1 MLYFTIAAIH
11 LALFGMVGIAYM
23 NYVSGAF
30 LDPTWQPIIGTL
42 IFLVIISFAGAIL
55 LLFRKTVLVA
65 IAALPIWALVFG
77 FLALSLFNPPFHIT
91 LEGWLGR
98 VYPMILGYSLLA
110 ALPAA
115 LAALLLRWRKS
126 IRA

>member
-1 MLYFTIAAIH
+1 
-11 LALFGMVGIAYM
+11 MVGIAYM

-30 LDPTWQPIIGTL
+30 LDPTWQPIIDTL

-55 LLFRKTVLVA
+55 LLFKKTVLVA

-98 VYPMILGYSLLA
+98 VYPMILGYGLLA

-115 LAALLLRWRKS
+115 LAALLFRWRKS